1 MILKMQIFEKVN
13 ILSFIK
19 MVQDFIQ
26 PEILSKTSQ
35 IVNIQEMLADFTQI
49 WLYLLKKFLMEN
61 FICCEV
67 TFTINL
73 ADS

>member
-26 PEILSKTSQ
+26 PKLLSKTSQ
-35 IVNIQEMLADFTQI
+35 IVYLQEMLADFTQI

-61 FICCEV
+61 FIFCEV

-73 ADS
+73 TDS

>member
-1 MILKMQIFEKVN
+1 MILKMQIFQKVN

-26 PEILSKTSQ
+26 PKLLSKTSQ
-35 IVNIQEMLADFTQI
+35 IVYLQEMLADFTQI

-61 FICCEV
+61 FIFCEV

-73 ADS
+73 TDS